1 MATVVTVGFQ
11 TTAITGDA
19 FQLDSATRGLLN
31 GATYVLGG
39 LVDVDVS
46 AYVLSVDI
54 ARGRSRQ
61 TTHFTAGVA
70 ELVLDNSTRIFD
82 PLNTAS
88 PYYPYITIRTPVTVT
103 VDGVRIY
110 TGVVTDWD
118 IDYSLANQ
126 DRLVLRCAD
135 ALTILA
141 NTAMASWV
149 PTSQLTGAR
158 VTAVLARSDV
168 AYVGPVAIQT
178 GSSTVGGYTIAADT
192 NVLSYLQSVETS
204 EVGYLFVDADGVL
217 QFVGRSATMNPV
229 SVASFALADISYQS
243 LTNQFG
249 DEELYNIV
257 TATSSAGTATATDT
271 ASAAQFNYQ
280 SLQLDVLNST
290 VAELTSLAQYS
301 LGLYATPTLRF
312 TGLNVLL
319 NAQTSANKTIALGLD
334 VTDVVSITKT
344 FVTGTPL
351 SVTQTQIVDF
361 IAHSIRPGVHNV
373 TFGFESTNGT
383 AFVLNSATF
392 GLLNTNILGF

>member
-11 TTAITGDA
+11 TTEIIGDA
-19 FQLDSATRGLLN
+19 YQLDSATRGILD
-31 GATYVLGG
+31 GSTYVLGG

-46 AYVLSVDI
+46 AYVLSVEI

-61 TTHFTAGVA
+61 TRNFKSGVA
-70 ELVLDNSTRIFD
+70 SVVLDNSSRIFD
-82 PLNTAS
+82 PLNTDS
-88 PYYPYITIRTPVTVT
+88 PYYPYISIRVPVTVT

-110 TGVVTDWD
+110 TGLVTDWD
-118 IDYSLANQ
+118 IDYSIANQ

-135 ALTILA
+135 ALTVLA
-141 NTAMASWV
+141 NTAMASWA
-149 PTSQLTGAR
+149 PTEQLTGAR
-158 VTAVLARSDV
+158 VTAVLAQSDV

-178 GSSTVGGYTIAADT
+178 GASTVGAYTVAADT
-192 NVLSYLQSVETS
+192 NVLTYLQSVETS

-243 LTNQFG
+243 LKNQFG

-257 TATSSAGTATATDT
+257 TATSDAGTATATDT

-290 VAELTSLAQYS
+290 VDELTSLAQYS
-301 LGLYATPTLRF
+301 LGLYATPVLRF

-319 NAQTSANKTIALGLD
+319 QGQTAPMAAIALGLD
-334 VTDVVSITKT
+334 LTDVVSITKT
-344 FVTGTPL
+344 FATGTPL
-351 SVTQTQIVDF
+351 TVTQTQIVNF
-361 IAHSIRPGVHNV
+361 ISHSIRPGVHNV
-373 TFGFESTNGT
+373 RYGFESTNGT
-383 AFVLNSATF
+383 GFVLDSATF
-392 GLLNTNILGF
+392 GLLDTNILGF

>member
-11 TTAITGDA
+11 TTEITGDA
-19 FQLDSATRGLLN
+19 FQLDSATRGILD
-31 GATYVLGG
+31 GSTYVLGG

-46 AYVLSVDI
+46 AYVLSVEI

-61 TTHFTAGVA
+61 TKHFTSGVA
-70 ELVLDNSTRIFD
+70 SLVLDNSSRIFD
-82 PLNTAS
+82 PLNTDS
-88 PYYPYITIRTPVTVT
+88 PYYPYISIRVPVTVT

-110 TGVVTDWD
+110 TGLVTDWD
-118 IDYSLANQ
+118 IDYSIANQ

-135 ALTILA
+135 ALTVLA
-141 NTAMASWV
+141 NTAMASWA
-149 PTSQLTGAR
+149 PTEQLTGAR
-158 VTAVLARSDV
+158 VTAVLAQSDV

-178 GSSTVGGYTIAADT
+178 GASTVGAYTIAADT

-243 LTNQFG
+243 LKNQFG

-257 TATSSAGTATATDT
+257 TATSAAGTATATDT
-271 ASAAQFNYQ
+271 ASAAQFNFQ
-280 SLQLDVLNST
+280 SLQLNALNST
-290 VAELTSLAQYS
+290 VDELTNLAEYS
-301 LGLYATPTLRF
+301 LGLYATPMLRF

-319 NAQTSANKTIALGLD
+319 QGQTAPMAAIALGLD
-334 VTDVVSITKT
+334 LTDVVSITKT

-351 SVTQTQIVDF
+351 TVTQTQIVNF
-361 IAHSIRPGVHNV
+361 VAHSIRPGVHNV
-373 TFGFESTNGT
+373 KFGFESTNGT
-383 AFVLNSATF
+383 GLVLDSATF
-392 GLLNTNILGF
+392 GLLDTNILGF